1 MKQAEFNNF
10 ITFKKVQIAG
20 NVFDINLGYYDDI
33 LLDFSQSLCVLLL
46 DYMIICLYF
55 GSNNMLYFKYVGLGS
70 YESVP
75 VLTRYKLIFISNS
88 RLPNSRMEMNM
99 CC

>member
-1 MKQAEFNNF
+1 MKQAEFNNS
-10 ITFKKVQIAG
+10 ITFKKVQIAD
-20 NVFDINLGYYDDI
+20 NVFDIKLGYYDDI
-33 LLDFSQSLCVLLL
+33 LLNFFQSLYVLFL
-46 DYMIICLYF
+46 DYF

-75 VLTRYKLIFISNS
+75 VLTRYNLIFISKS
-88 RLPNSRMEMNM
+88 RLQNSRMDMNM

>member
-10 ITFKKVQIAG
+10 ITFKKVQIAD

-46 DYMIICLYF
+46 DYMIICSSVVTICYIL
-55 GSNNMLYFKYVGLGS
+55 NMLV
-70 YESVP
+70 
-75 VLTRYKLIFISNS
+75 
-88 RLPNSRMEMNM
+88 
-99 CC
+99 